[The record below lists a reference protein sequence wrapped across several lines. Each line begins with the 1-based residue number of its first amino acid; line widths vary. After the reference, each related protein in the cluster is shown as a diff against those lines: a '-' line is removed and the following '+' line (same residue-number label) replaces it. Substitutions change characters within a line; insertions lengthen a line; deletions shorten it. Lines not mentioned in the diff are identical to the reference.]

1 MSVLAHI
8 GREIPKKLITA
19 IVRAGQG
26 QRLLESMSE
35 APGVLSI
42 SHHHARGIGS
52 RRVRTGQLYASEQDV
67 LIVLVE
73 AEQVDAIFARIHA
86 EGKIGEPGAGMIFI
100 ENILRGHPMMPF
112 QGVDW

>member
-19 IVRAGQG
+19 ILRAGQG
-26 QRLLESMSE
+26 QHLLESMSE

-52 RRVRTGQLYASEQDV
+52 RRVRTGQLFASEQDV

-73 AEQVDAIFARIHA
+73 AELADVLFARIHA
-86 EGKIGEPGAGMIFI
+86 EGKIGEPGSGMVFI
-100 ENILRGHPMMPF
+100 ENVLRGHPMMPF